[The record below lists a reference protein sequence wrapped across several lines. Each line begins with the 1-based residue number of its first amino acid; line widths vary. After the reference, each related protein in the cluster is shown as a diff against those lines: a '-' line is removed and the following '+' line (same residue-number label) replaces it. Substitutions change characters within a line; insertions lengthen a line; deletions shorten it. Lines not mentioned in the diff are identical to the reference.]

1 MKRSGA
7 LDLMLP
13 WTGLVIGVVALAIA
27 HQFGSDGTFDHC
39 EYVSPGPLVVVS
51 VLAIAATLYG
61 AFVSWTV
68 FRKDAEPQAR
78 RVIAAISIGSSAFF
92 ILAMILP
99 IIAALA
105 IPPCFQ

>member
-1 MKRSGA
+1 MKRSDA
-7 LDLMLP
+7 LDLMTP

-39 EYVSPGPLVVVS
+39 GSISPGPLIIVS
-51 VLAIAATLYG
+51 LLAIAATLYG

-78 RVIAAISIGSSAFF
+78 KVIAAISIGSSAFF
-92 ILAMILP
+92 VVAMIFP
-99 IIAALA
+99 IIAALV